1 MRAIV
6 AASASCTTKVRIG
19 FLPPGS
25 SVKYEAS
32 KSPNQV
38 IAAERG
44 IGVAVITKRC
54 GVIEEPSA
62 RETSECESSARE
74 TSAGESSLIL
84 RISTSR
90 CATPKRCCSSIITSA
105 KLVGLKVA
113 EKAACVA
120 TISAGSPLATFASAR
135 RRSASFMPPVTKITG
150 TFSFARLIICRKF
163 SACCDART

>member
-6 AASASCTTKVRIG
+6 EASASCTTKVRIG

-54 GVIEEPSA
+54 GVIEE
-62 RETSECESSARE
+62 TSVFE
-74 TSAGESSLIL
+74 TSAFETSACESSLIL

-120 TISAGSPLATFASAR
+120 TISAGSPLATLASAR

-150 TFSFARLIICRKF
+150 TFRFARLIICRKF
-163 SACCDART
+163 SAC